1 MARTRRRLKGSR
13 RGSFKRGGKGLVK
26 HAGKVITVA
35 HATKCVAKKFKGCS
49 PAETRAVVKVIER
62 MARAATRRR

>member
-1 MARTRRRLKGSR
+1 MRRVPAGRLQGGQFMANRLIR
-13 RGSFKRGGKGLVK
+13 

-49 PAETRAVVKVIER
+49 KAETAAVLKVIER
-62 MARAATRRR
+62 LARASMRRSK